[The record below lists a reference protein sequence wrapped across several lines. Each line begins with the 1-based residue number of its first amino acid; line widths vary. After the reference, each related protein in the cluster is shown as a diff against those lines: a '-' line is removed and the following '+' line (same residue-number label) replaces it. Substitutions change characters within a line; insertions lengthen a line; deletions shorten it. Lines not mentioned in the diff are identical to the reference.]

1 MKNDDNLFSIGEVAK
16 ALGVTRRA
24 ILYYEEFGLICP
36 DAKEGTKGNRYYTID
51 TLVKLRTIRILQG
64 LGLSLSDV
72 RDYLDDAFDLP
83 QMIRRLERQRDE
95 LNRHIEGLQERSNT
109 EPPQVKQILTPRQT
123 IYRRTF
129 TAPSVAERTKL
140 LRRTAVEGMR
150 LYGTDL
156 THRMYLVESHIQ
168 RPEEVSF
175 CVAIPPESE
184 GECVELLPATPALSL
199 YHHGAYET
207 LPAAA
212 RLLFDY
218 ARQHGL
224 TPTGEVRRIYLE
236 GPPQRSDPAHFTTQ
250 VVLPLRDAPHE

>member
-1 MKNDDNLFSIGEVAK
+1 
-16 ALGVTRRA
+16 
-24 ILYYEEFGLICP
+24 
-36 DAKEGTKGNRYYTID
+36 
-51 TLVKLRTIRILQG
+51 
-64 LGLSLSDV
+64 
-72 RDYLDDAFDLP
+72 
-83 QMIRRLERQRDE
+83 
-95 LNRHIEGLQERSNT
+95 
-109 EPPQVKQILTPRQT
+109 
-123 IYRRTF
+123 
-129 TAPSVAERTKL
+129 
-140 LRRTAVEGMR
+140 MR

-184 GECVELLPATPALSL
+184 GEYVELLPATPALSL

>member
-1 MKNDDNLFSIGEVAK
+1 MKKDDNLFSLGEVAK
-16 ALGVTRRA
+16 SLGVTRRA

-83 QMIRRLERQRDE
+83 QMIRRLERQRDA
-95 LNRHIEGLQERSNT
+95 LNRYIEGLQERSTT
-109 EPPQVKQILTPRQT
+109 EPPQVK
-123 IYRRTF
+123 
-129 TAPSVAERTKL
+129 RTKL
-140 LRRTAVEGMR
+140 QRRTAVEGMR

-184 GECVELLPATPALSL
+184 GEYVELLPATQALSL